1 MIMYEAS
8 DDPDR
13 RSRRRVVL
21 AGAASLAVTAATQM
35 IERRPAAAAD
45 DVPAPQP
52 VPEQAPAKEAIAE
65 LPGTRLFY
73 WDTGGS
79 GPPLVLLHPATGS
92 ALMWVYQQPVFAAA
106 GYRVIGYS
114 RRGYFNS
121 APAERA
127 NPGIASQ
134 DLHRLAEFLGLGR
147 FHLVASAAGGSVAS
161 DYAFSHS
168 ERLLSLTV
176 SSNQFGVASGDIF
189 AAGARIRPR
198 FWDDMA
204 VEYRE
209 LGPSYRAINPDG
221 FARWVEL
228 ERKSGSTYAVRQPL
242 ANRIDD
248 ARLRELKVP
257 TLIIAGAADLAT
269 PPSIARMIA
278 ARIPGSEL
286 AVASE
291 AGHSV
296 YWEEPEFFNR
306 AILDF
311 IGRHRGSP
319 PRLRGGG

>member
-114 RRGYFNS
+114 RRGYYKS
-121 APAERA
+121 DPALKE
-127 NPGIASQ
+127 NPGIAVD
-134 DLHRLAEFLGLGR
+134 DLHALATYLGIEK
-147 FHLVASAAGGSVAS
+147 FHAVSSAAGGSIAA
-161 DYAFSHS
+161 DYALSHP
-168 ERLLSLTV
+168 ERLLSLAIT
-176 SSNQFGVASGDIF
+176 SNSAGVTTGDIAKRSASLQPKGF
-189 AAGARIRPR
+189 DQMPPE
-198 FWDDMA
+198 F
-204 VEYRE
+204 RE
-209 LGPSYRAINPDG
+209 LGPSYRAANPDG
-221 FARWVEL
+221 VRAWLELEHQALGGVEL
-228 ERKSGSTYAVRQPL
+228 VRQKS
-242 ANRIDD
+242 ANAITAEKLNSIRI
-248 ARLRELKVP
+248 P
-257 TLIIAGAADLAT
+257 TLLMTGDADLYT
-269 PPSIARMIA
+269 PPALLRMVA
-278 ARIPGSEL
+278 EQIPGSE
-286 AVASE
+286 VVIVPDT
-291 AGHSV
+291 GHAI
-296 YWEEPEFFNR
+296 YWERPEVFNR
-306 AILDF
+306 AVLGF
-311 IGRHRGSP
+311 IGKHGK
-319 PRLRGGG
+319 